1 MTCVTLVKAALARF
15 LFAVHALIAIWRV
28 KEQEGDKYWKLAFGI
43 LCLFGEGM
51 HSLCY
56 RRGEELKW
64 FSPSVF
70 IYLATI
76 VPAIWLLE
84 LDANRKEILCIYV
97 DIVNDMDHDS
107 DRQTMLMD
115 LMQVCKES
123 TGVRFSKSEKNNL
136 P

>member
-15 LFAVHALIAIWRV
+15 LFGLHALITIRRV
-28 KEQEGDKYWKLAFGI
+28 AHQEGDKYWNLAIGI
-43 LCLFGEGM
+43 LVLFGEGL

-76 VPAIWLLE
+76 VPAIWKLE
-84 LDANRKEILCIYV
+84 LGTNRKEILCTYV
-97 DIVNDMDHDS
+97 EIVNKIQDS
-107 DRQTMLMD
+107 GNEAMLLD
-115 LMQVCKES
+115 LMQL
-123 TGVRFSKSEKNNL
+123 R
-136 P
+136 